1 MNSGKI
7 VFSQLTSLFPKYE
20 FDKVVKKFD
29 GNYKVKEFTCWE
41 QFLIMAF
48 AQLTT
53 RESLRDIENSTKAI
67 PNRLYHMGIRS
78 KKIAKSTLADANEKR
93 PYQIFSQFAFALV
106 ERARKL
112 YATEPEFQVDLD
124 NLVYAMDSTT
134 IDLCLNLFPWAKFRK
149 NKGGIKMHTL
159 LDLNG
164 SIPTCIYLSPASLHD
179 VNFMDV
185 LEFQPGA
192 FYLMDRGYFDF
203 KRLNVVNEACAYFVI
218 QAKRNFNYQVLSR
231 SECTE
236 NIKAD
241 QRIRL
246 KNRQAQLDYPG
257 ELRRVKIYDKE
268 QGRFIVLITNNH
280 QLNSTII
287 GELYRAR
294 WQVELFFK
302 WIKQHLK
309 IKSFFGTSFNA
320 VAIQIWTAISVYLI
334 ISILKKEQSLKLDL
348 NSIAQVLSLS
358 LFEKVPLNQLF
369 NNQELT
375 DKESQIYKQL
385 KIC

>member
-20 FDKVVKKFD
+20 FDKIVKKFN
-29 GNYKVKEFTCWE
+29 GNYKIKAFTCWE
-41 QFLIMAF
+41 QFLILAF

-67 PNRLYHMGIRS
+67 PKRLYHMGIRS
-78 KKIAKSTLADANEKR
+78 KKISRSTLADANEKR
-93 PYQIFSQFAFALV
+93 PYQIFSQFAFALI
-106 ERARKL
+106 ERARRL
-112 YATEPEFQVDLD
+112 YASEPEFQLDLA
-124 NLVYAMDSTT
+124 NLVYAMDSST
-134 IDLCLNLFPWAKFRK
+134 IDLCLSLFPWAKFRK

-164 SIPTCIYLSPASLHD
+164 SIPTCIHLTPASLHD
-179 VNFMDV
+179 VNFMDI
-185 LEFQPGA
+185 LDFQSGA

-218 QAKRNFNYQVLSR
+218 QAKRNFKYQVLS
-231 SECTE
+231 SNKCQET
-236 NIKAD
+236 IKAD

-246 KNRQAQLDYPG
+246 TTRQARSAYPS

-268 QGRFIVLITNNH
+268 QKRFIVLITNNH
-280 QLNSTII
+280 QLSSTII

-334 ISILKKEQSLKLDL
+334 ISILKKEQGLKLDL

-358 LFEKVPLNQLF
+358 LFEKVPLSQLF
-369 NNQELT
+369 KDQEFT
-375 DKESQIYKQL
+375 DKENLVYKQL